1 MVRRRLSNCGL
12 AVTPIGFGAFKIGRN
27 VGIKYAQD
35 YDLPDESAVNR
46 LLNTVLDLGINYI
59 DTAPA
64 YGISEEQI
72 GRVISERRREFV
84 LCTKVGETFENGRS
98 TYDFSEHAVRGSIQ
112 RSRER
117 LRSDELDIVLI
128 HSDGN
133 DLQIL
138 NETDVVPT
146 LTALRDAGVI
156 KAIGLSAKTVDGA
169 RVALAWADVLMVEY
183 HVRDQSHGPV
193 IAQAVDAGV
202 GVVVKKGL
210 ASGQLDPAE
219 AIPFVLGTGGVA
231 SLVIGG
237 LDLDHIRTN
246 ILLAQTVL
254 AGPGEAP
261 GEAPG

>member
-1 MVRRRLSNCGL
+1 MVRRRLGSCGL
-12 AVTPIGFGAFKIGRN
+12 AVSPIGFGAFKIGRN
-27 VGIKYAQD
+27 VGIKYAQG
-35 YDLPDESAVNR
+35 YDLPSDSAVDR

-64 YGISEEQI
+64 YGISEERI
-72 GRVISERRREFV
+72 GRAISARRSEFI
-84 LCTKVGETFENGRS
+84 LCTKVGETFEDGCS
-98 TYDFSEHAVRGSIQ
+98 TYDFSEHGVRSSVA
-112 RSRER
+112 RSRKR
-117 LRSDELDIVLI
+117 LGSDELDIVLI

-169 RVALAWADVLMVEY
+169 RAALAWADVLMVEY

-193 IAQAVDAGV
+193 IAEAAAAGV

-210 ASGQLDPAE
+210 ASGELDPAE
-219 AIPFVLGTGGVA
+219 AIPFVLSTAGVA
-231 SLVIGG
+231 SLVIGSLG
-237 LDLDHIRTN
+237 IDHIRTN
-246 ILLAQTVL
+246 IRLA
-254 AGPGEAP
+254 EAVSSAR
-261 GEAPG
+261 G

>member
-1 MVRRRLSNCGL
+1 MVRRRLGSCGL
-12 AVTPIGFGAFKIGRN
+12 AVSPIGFGAFKIGRN
-27 VGIKYAQD
+27 VGIKYAQS
-35 YDLPDESAVNR
+35 YDLPSDSAVDR

-64 YGISEEQI
+64 YGISEERI
-72 GRVISERRREFV
+72 GRAISARRREFV
-84 LCTKVGETFENGRS
+84 LSTKVGETFEDGCS
-98 TYDFSEHAVRGSIQ
+98 TYDFSEHGVRRSVA

-117 LRSDELDIVLI
+117 LGSDELDIVLI

-169 RVALAWADVLMVEY
+169 RAALAWADVLMVEY

-193 IAQAVDAGV
+193 IAEAAEAGV

-210 ASGQLDPAE
+210 ASGELDPAE
-219 AIPFVLGTGGVA
+219 AVPFVLSTAGVA

-237 LDLDHIRTN
+237 LDIDHIQAN
-246 ILLAQTVL
+246 IRLA
-254 AGPGEAP
+254 EAVSSAR
-261 GEAPG
+261 E

>member
-1 MVRRRLSNCGL
+1 MVRRRLGSCGL
-12 AVTPIGFGAFKIGRN
+12 AVSPIGFGAFKIGRN
-27 VGIKYAQD
+27 VGIKYAQS
-35 YDLPDESAVNR
+35 YDLPDERTVNR

-64 YGISEEQI
+64 YGISEERI
-72 GRVISERRREFV
+72 GRAIAARRREFI
-84 LCTKVGETFENGRS
+84 LCTKVGETFENGCS
-98 TYDFSEHAVRGSIQ
+98 TYDFSEHGVRSSVA

-117 LRSDELDIVLI
+117 LGSDELDIVLI

-156 KAIGLSAKTVDGA
+156 KAIGLSAKTIDGA
-169 RVALAWADVLMVEY
+169 RAALAWADVLMVEY

-193 IAQAVDAGV
+193 IAEAAEAGV

-210 ASGQLDPAE
+210 ASGELDPAE
-219 AIPFVLGTGGVA
+219 AVPFVLSTAGVA
-231 SLVIGG
+231 SLVIGSLG
-237 LDLDHIRTN
+237 LDHIRTN
-246 ILLAQTVL
+246 IRLA
-254 AGPGEAP
+254 EAVS
-261 GEAPG
+261 